1 MLREILHPHPLVR
14 YLEWA
19 LGLLKQ
25 SLNKSMNMVIQVKE
39 SVTLR
44 ARLVLGI
51 SIFDDLQKHSFIDML
66 FCYMY
71 ETLER
76 ENISWRKK

>member
-1 MLREILHPHPLVR
+1 
-14 YLEWA
+14 
-19 LGLLKQ
+19 
-25 SLNKSMNMVIQVKE
+25 MVIQVKE